1 MGLNVSNNVIDK
13 GRVGVCAEGRGGVR
27 HYILQIPP
35 GRLVKLGIPIENMY
49 LPYTYDEI
57 ETLHPE
63 RVPSIYLVKLGLPF
77 K

>member
-1 MGLNVSNNVIDK
+1 MLK
-13 GRVGVCAEGRGGVR
+13 EGGVR

-49 LPYTYDEI
+49 LPYTYYEI

-63 RVPSIYLVKLGLPF
+63 KVPSIYLVKLGLPF